1 MRCQCFHH
9 DIMGLIH
16 KSTVPAPRF
25 WDTKKTEPS
34 SAFSVSDERRTLRS
48 GRNLVPGYLLSPPR
62 GGTQFWSNCFLLPGG
77 TQFRGYRFLLLGGT
91 QFRGDCFLLSGRNSV
106 PGYLLPPPRR
116 NPVPDTSPDERRTLH
131 SGRNSVPGCYFL
143 LPGRNSVPG
152 VSAFSSQDGTQFQ
165 GYRFLLLG
173 GTQFQG
179 YRFLLPGRNSV
190 PGCCFLLPGRNSVPG
205 LSLPPP
211 RVELSSGAIAFSYQD
226 GTQFRGICFLLP
238 GGTPFRIPHL
248 MSAGLYDQD
257 GTQFQGYRFL
267 LPGRN
272 SVPGLSLSSPRRNSV
287 PGYLLPPPKAELS
300 SGAICFLLPGG
311 TQFRGIAFS
320 S

>member
-1 MRCQCFHH
+1 MRCQCFPH

-143 LPGRNSVPG
+143 LPGRN
-152 VSAFSSQDGTQFQ
+152 
-165 GYRFLLLG
+165 
-173 GTQFQG
+173 
-179 YRFLLPGRNSV
+179 
-190 PGCCFLLPGRNSVPG
+190 
-205 LSLPPP
+205 LSL
-211 RVELSSGAIAFSYQD
+211 IH
-226 GTQFRGICFLLP
+226 I
-238 GGTPFRIPHL
+238 
-248 MSAGLYDQD
+248 
-257 GTQFQGYRFL
+257 
-267 LPGRN
+267 
-272 SVPGLSLSSPRRNSV
+272 
-287 PGYLLPPPKAELS
+287 
-300 SGAICFLLPGG
+300 
-311 TQFRGIAFS
+311 
-320 S
+320 

>member
-1 MRCQCFHH
+1 MRCQCFPH

-116 NPVPDTSPDERRTLH
+116 NPVPDTSPDERRTLR
-131 SGRNSVPGCYFL
+131 S
-143 LPGRNSVPG
+143 
-152 VSAFSSQDGTQFQ
+152 
-165 GYRFLLLG
+165 
-173 GTQFQG
+173 
-179 YRFLLPGRNSV
+179 
-190 PGCCFLLPGRNSVPG
+190 
-205 LSLPPP
+205 
-211 RVELSSGAIAFSYQD
+211 
-226 GTQFRGICFLLP
+226 
-238 GGTPFRIPHL
+238 
-248 MSAGLYDQD
+248 
-257 GTQFQGYRFL
+257 
-267 LPGRN
+267 GRN
-272 SVPGLSLSSPRRNSV
+272 SVPGLSLSPTGAELSSRAIAFFSQ
-287 PGYLLPPPKAELS
+287 AELS
-300 SGAICFLLPGG
+300 SGVSASSSQGG
-311 TQFRGIAFS
+311 TQFRGHLLFLTGVELSSAFPLLMITQ
-320 S
+320 